1 MRKCENCFID
11 VYDRGRKIDTVP
23 LHKQQ
28 LYAALQ
34 IERNAEDEEF
44 VRSRIPA
51 EDLLGF
57 IHYNTEVMDADRQG
71 KSPYDFS
78 NTVKEEITQI
88 KNIIDQ
94 GL

>member
-34 IERNAEDEEF
+34 IERNAEDEEPVF
-44 VRSRIPA
+44 SKWNGLTA
-51 EDLLGF
+51 EQFKNCLHKDEIS
-57 IHYNTEVMDADRQG
+57 IHTYHKTKLSQRNVDVSYQL
-71 KSPYDFS
+71 S
-78 NTVKEEITQI
+78 
-88 KNIIDQ
+88 
-94 GL
+94 LW